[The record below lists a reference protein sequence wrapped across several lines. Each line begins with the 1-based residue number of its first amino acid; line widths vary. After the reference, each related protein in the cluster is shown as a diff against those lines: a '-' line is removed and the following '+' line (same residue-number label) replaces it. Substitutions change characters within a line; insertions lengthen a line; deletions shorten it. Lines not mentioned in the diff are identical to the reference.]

1 MRKIAA
7 LVAATFC
14 LLAFAPVASG
24 TERWGWSELAT
35 ASWQEAWTSLGQ
47 TRAAPHASHA
57 IERLRPVTVMAVSVD
72 PVAARVPGAVAAVL
86 PMVDGALQSL
96 RQAVAADRQLA
107 AALAAHGYDAGEV
120 VGASRLADGSV
131 ALLVGKSV

>member
-1 MRKIAA
+1 
-7 LVAATFC
+7 
-14 LLAFAPVASG
+14 
-24 TERWGWSELAT
+24 
-35 ASWQEAWTSLGQ
+35 
-47 TRAAPHASHA
+47 
-57 IERLRPVTVMAVSVD
+57 
-72 PVAARVPGAVAAVL
+72 
-86 PMVDGALQSL
+86 MVDGALQSL

>member
-1 MRKIAA
+1 
-7 LVAATFC
+7 
-14 LLAFAPVASG
+14 
-24 TERWGWSELAT
+24 
-35 ASWQEAWTSLGQ
+35 
-47 TRAAPHASHA
+47 
-57 IERLRPVTVMAVSVD
+57 MAVSVD

-131 ALLVGKSV
+131 RQWPLTQAEWFAQGDGNRDGRVTRSEYFSRLLPPVQSMFGVPESWQPGDGKRPARIAPPD

>member
-24 TERWGWSELAT
+24 TERWGWSEL
-35 ASWQEAWTSLGQ
+35 
-47 TRAAPHASHA
+47 
-57 IERLRPVTVMAVSVD
+57 IAVAVD